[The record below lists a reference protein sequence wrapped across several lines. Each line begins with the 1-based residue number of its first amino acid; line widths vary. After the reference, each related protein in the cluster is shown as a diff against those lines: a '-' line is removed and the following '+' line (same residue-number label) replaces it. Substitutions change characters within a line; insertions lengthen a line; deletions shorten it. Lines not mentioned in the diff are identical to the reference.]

1 MLRIKLVKS
10 LVGHNEKN
18 RRTLKALGL
27 RRPGNVVEHENNSTI
42 QGMIQHVRAHL
53 LVEEVEGTPK
63 KSQRVHKNKTGET
76 SAPVVTAE
84 PEVPVAETAPAP
96 KKTKKAAKPEEN

>member
-1 MLRIKLVKS
+1 MLRIKLIKS

-18 RRTLKALGL
+18 KRTLKALGL

-63 KSQRVHKNKTGET
+63 SNQRVHKHKPAET
-76 SAPVVTAE
+76 TATAKAEIPAPVE
-84 PEVPVAETAPAP
+84 ETPAAP
-96 KKTKKAAKPEEN
+96 KKAKKAAKTEEI